1 MVSSAGTSSRRKS
14 QDQWL
19 TFNCYQF
26 SRGVTA
32 ERPRSRRWVRAEE
45 CLCTDDP
52 DKISDATLLQT
63 ISFHEVSEEEETQE
77 KKELE
82 EHGWPPDFIGIL
94 GGAQSWVNVPSDFF
108 DLLWSAAT
116 AADGVLRSI
125 TLKVQRHEDRW
136 IVFEVGLSEKMG
148 EPFKVQYDRRSRPIL
163 TPSRDDPVVRE
174 LRAVRAQLKWRG
186 WSGIAIIALGVLVAL

>member
-1 MVSSAGTSSRRKS
+1 
-14 QDQWL
+14 
-19 TFNCYQF
+19 
-26 SRGVTA
+26 
-32 ERPRSRRWVRAEE
+32 
-45 CLCTDDP
+45 
-52 DKISDATLLQT
+52 
-63 ISFHEVSEEEETQE
+63 
-77 KKELE
+77 
-82 EHGWPPDFIGIL
+82 L

-125 TLKVQRHEDRW
+125 TLTVQRHEDLW
-136 IVFEVGLSEKMG
+136 VVFEVGLSEKMG

-186 WSGIAIIALGVLVAL
+186 WSGIAIIAVGVLVALWIANLWR